1 MIVYIF
7 DGSFEGYLTSIYE
20 SYYNNKKPN
29 LIITEANYK
38 PNLIDEFINISTNYE
53 KANKVYK
60 SMNKNFS
67 YEVIKNIIYCFLSSY
82 SNTYTLL
89 YKYIRLAFKLGNEI
103 ELHLHNEIVMEI
115 VKIVRRVNVE
125 RHSML
130 GFVRFKKIGDNHYY
144 SAIEPDHNILT
155 LIAPHFSSRFSNENF
170 IIHDLKRNL
179 AIINK
184 NNTWSIDVFT
194 KEDGKVF
201 LNAKDEGEY
210 ETLWKNY
217 FNSTSISSRENLKLQ
232 RQHMPI
238 RYWKHLTEKL

>member
-1 MIVYIF
+1 M
-7 DGSFEGYLTSIYE
+7 
-20 SYYNNKKPN
+20 
-29 LIITEANYK
+29 
-38 PNLIDEFINISTNYE
+38 
-53 KANKVYK
+53 
-60 SMNKNFS
+60 
-67 YEVIKNIIYCFLSSY
+67 
-82 SNTYTLL
+82 
-89 YKYIRLAFKLGNEI
+89 AFKLGNEI
-103 ELHLHNEIVMEI
+103 ELHLHNEIVMEV
-115 VKIVRRVNVE
+115 VKIVRRVNGE
-125 RHSML
+125 SHSML

-184 NNTWSIDVFT
+184 NNTWSIDVLT

-201 LNAKDEGEY
+201 LNTKDEGEY
-210 ETLWKNY
+210 EALWKNY